1 MSRSFYRVYGRARQ
15 KDAGV
20 DGTPSQCNF
29 NGLRALAREVE
40 WKGCRD
46 VVDSHAIAMF
56 CPVCKAEYRQ
66 GFRRCADCDVELV
79 YELPATALVAPE
91 PPAAPGDP
99 DEDPFCAF
107 WSGDDPRI
115 HAELCELLDKEGIPH
130 KTVRR
135 EDHLFR
141 ISRYAAFQIGI
152 PFSQFEKAEAV
163 VKEAYGS
170 DAEPGDAELTPYE
183 KQRVGSPRTIA
194 PWLPASRGFAWSGRE
209 KASGTSQAGPDAGR
223 PHGGD
228 FPEQSR
234 EGWDPKD
241 WYPEDASVEI
251 WEGEQAEMGE
261 LLRASL
267 GENRIHAR
275 VAEARGKL
283 RLFVLPED
291 ETRAREIVREVIE
304 GAAPS

>member
-1 MSRSFYRVYGRARQ
+1 
-15 KDAGV
+15 
-20 DGTPSQCNF
+20 
-29 NGLRALAREVE
+29 
-40 WKGCRD
+40 
-46 VVDSHAIAMF
+46 MF
-56 CPVCKAEYRQ
+56 CPQCKAEYRQ
-66 GFRRCADCDVELV
+66 GFTRCADCDVELV
-79 YELPATALVAPE
+79 YELPGEALVAPE
-91 PPAAPGDP
+91 PATAPGDP

-115 HAELCELLDKEGIPH
+115 HAELCELLDKESIPH

-141 ISRYAAFQIGI
+141 ISRYAEFQIGI

-170 DAEPGDAELTPYE
+170 DAEPEDAALMPYE

-209 KASGTSQAGPDAGR
+209 KAEEMPQGDAASEE
-223 PHGGD
+223 PIV
-228 FPEQSR
+228 ENVSEESR

-241 WYPEDASVEI
+241 WYPEDATVEI
-251 WEGEQAEMGE
+251 WEGELQEMGQ
-261 LLRASL
+261 LLVASL

-275 VAEARGKL
+275 VAESGRTH
-283 RLFVLPED
+283 RLFVLPGDAE
-291 ETRAREIVREVIE
+291 RAREIVREVVE
-304 GAAPS
+304 GVPPE